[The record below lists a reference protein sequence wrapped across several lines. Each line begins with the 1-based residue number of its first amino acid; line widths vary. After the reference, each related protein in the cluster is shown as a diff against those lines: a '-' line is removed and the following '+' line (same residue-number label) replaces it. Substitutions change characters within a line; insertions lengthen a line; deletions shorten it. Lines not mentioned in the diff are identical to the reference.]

1 MKLLFDARWI
11 NNDTPDGI
19 TRYSKELIKSLNKS
33 IDFKLLISNKDQLRG
48 LPKLDYILTNNPTNP
63 KELGQS
69 RRLNKYKFDIV
80 FSPHFIFGG
89 NGRNFKL
96 IRTVHDLI
104 PFNQKSKDSKLAW
117 KIFYSNTGLLKN
129 LLNNCEGVATVSET
143 VKSHLQPMTKNKIGV
158 VYNAPSFLAK
168 TGVKTRPAKQILY
181 IGRYEEYKNVKVL
194 IKGINSLDEYKLI
207 LAGKCSEKTKN
218 DLLGLSKNKNQIEF
232 VGKIT
237 DDEYYE
243 LLNSSAAL
251 TIPSLEEGFGL
262 PIIEAM
268 SIGCPVICS
277 DIEIFREIAGDAGI
291 YFDPSSAEELIAKVK
306 ELENKIKRELIVK
319 KSLQNAKKFSWIKSA
334 SELKSFLYEIQ
345 RGGKN

>member
-1 MKLLFDARWI
+1 MKIIFDARWI
-11 NNDTPDGI
+11 NNSSPDGI
-19 TRYSKELIKSLNKS
+19 TRYSRELIKELSKKE
-33 IDFKLLISNKDQLRG
+33 KLTLLVSNKDQLTD
-48 LPKLDYILTNNPTNP
+48 LPKLEHILTNKPTSP

-69 RRLNKYKFDIV
+69 RRINKYKFDIV

-104 PFNQKSKDSKLAW
+104 PFNQQSKDSKLAW
-117 KIFYSNTGLLKN
+117 KIFYSNTGFLKN
-129 LLNNCEGVATVSET
+129 LLNNCEGVVTVSET
-143 VKSHLQPMTKNKIGV
+143 VKSHLQPMTKNKIRV

-168 TGVKTRPAKQILY
+168 TGVKTRSAKQILY

-194 IKGINSLDEYKLI
+194 IKAINKLDGYKLI
-207 LAGKCSEKTKN
+207 LAGKCPLKTKN
-218 DLLGLSKNKNQIEF
+218 ELLGLSKDKNQINF

-237 DDEYYE
+237 DEQYYK
-243 LLNSSAAL
+243 LLSSSSALAL
-251 TIPSLEEGFGL
+251 PSLEEGFGL

-277 DIEIFREIAGDAGI
+277 DIEIFREIAGDAGV
-291 YFDPSSAEELIAKVK
+291 YFDPSSADELIVKVK